1 MSGQNVGYVRVSTI
15 VQNTARQL
23 DGILLDRTFE
33 DKASG
38 KDTKRPQLQ
47 ACLKHL
53 REGDTLHVHSLDRLG
68 RNLDDL
74 RKIVWD
80 LVSRGVVV
88 HSHKESLIFTG
99 NDNAMAKFL
108 LSVMGALAEFERGL
122 SKERQAEGI
131 ALAKARGAYKGRKPS
146 LGVDRVKELLARIQ
160 AGSKIAHLA
169 REFGVTRET
178 IYQYKRS
185 AAAATECA

>member
-15 VQNTARQL
+15 MQNTARQL
-23 DGILLDRTFE
+23 DGIQLDRTFE

-38 KDTKRPQLQ
+38 KDTNRPQLL

-74 RKIVWD
+74 RKLVKD
-80 LVSRGVVV
+80 LVGRGVVV
-88 HSHKESLIFTG
+88 HFHKESLIFTG
-99 NDNAMAKFL
+99 DDNPMAQLL
-108 LSVMGALAEFERGL
+108 LSMMGAFAEFERGL
-122 SKERQAEGI
+122 GKERQMEGI
-131 ALAKARGAYKGRKPS
+131 ALARARGAYKGRKPS
-146 LGVDRVKELLARIQ
+146 LGADRVTELLARIQ
-160 AGSKIAHLA
+160 AGSKITHLA

-178 IYQYKRS
+178 IYQYKRN
-185 AAAATECA
+185 AIA

>member
-15 VQNTARQL
+15 VQSTARQL
-23 DGILLDRTFE
+23 DGIPLDRTFE

-53 REGDTLHVHSLDRLG
+53 REGDTLHVHSLDRLA
-68 RNLDDL
+68 RNLSDL
-74 RKIVWD
+74 LEIVTK
-80 LVSRGVVV
+80 LVSRGVVIRF
-88 HSHKESLIFTG
+88 HKESLTFTG
-99 NDNAMAKFL
+99 DENPMSELILN
-108 LSVMGALAEFERGL
+108 VMGAFAMFERGL
-122 SKERQAEGI
+122 IKERQMEGI

-146 LGVDRVKELLARIQ
+146 LGADRVTELLARIQ
-160 AGSKIAHLA
+160 AGSKITHLA

-178 IYQYKRS
+178 IYQYKRNAMTS
-185 AAAATECA
+185 A